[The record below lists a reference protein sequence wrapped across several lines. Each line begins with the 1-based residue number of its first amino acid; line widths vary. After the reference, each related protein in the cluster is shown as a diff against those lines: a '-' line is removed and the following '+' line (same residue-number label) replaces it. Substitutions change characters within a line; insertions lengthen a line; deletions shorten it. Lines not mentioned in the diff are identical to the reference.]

1 MTEKPS
7 ETESKM
13 QKQQLR
19 AELKI
24 PMAASIEDIRRAV
37 KILSDNGGQARM
49 SKIGTSFGT
58 KPSEKNLFSWA
69 LNAAVAFGL
78 VMPHSRN
85 APYVLSEDGTKFT
98 GLNEDQQRVM
108 MLEKFLKFEGYKTI
122 LVVMKNNNDKT
133 LKKQIITEMW
143 SQIGTKKVL
152 GTRQMYTLT
161 FASVGVWC
169 GALDESGQSCIL
181 KPEAEKIFEQ
191 ILKGEQVAAP
201 PLAPP
206 INVPAGGG
214 TAMGTITTTTQP
226 LLVSNCPHCGKTEF
240 SIENEELLQTLST
253 DNSHTLIIKSTYYC
267 KGCSRT
273 FSRIDQRQV
282 KVGD

>member
-7 ETESKM
+7 ESESKV
-13 QKQQLR
+13 QKQQLKT
-19 AELKI
+19 ELKI
-24 PMAASIEDIRRAV
+24 PMAASFEDIRRAV

-78 VMPHSRN
+78 VMPHRRN
-85 APYVLSEDGTKFT
+85 APYILSEDGTKFT
-98 GLNEDQQRVM
+98 GLEEDKQKVM
-108 MLEKFLKFEGYKTI
+108 MREKFLKFEGYKTI
-122 LVVMKNNNDKT
+122 LVAMKNNNDKT

-143 SQIGTKKVL
+143 SQIGSKKVL
-152 GTRQMYTLT
+152 GTRQMYTST

-169 GALDESGQSCIL
+169 GALDDSGQNCIL
-181 KPEAEKIFEQ
+181 KPEAEKTFEQ
-191 ILKGEQVAAP
+191 ILKGEVVSLP
-201 PLAPP
+201 PTPP
-206 INVPAGGG
+206 SNVSLGGGAPAGAVI
-214 TAMGTITTTTQP
+214 TATQP
-226 LLVSNCPHCGKTEF
+226 LLVSNCPHCGKAEF
-240 SIENEELLQTLST
+240 GIENEELLQTLST
-253 DNSHTLIIKSTYYC
+253 NNFHTLIIRSTYYC